1 MIYLTAE
8 QILFLHARL
17 IAETG
22 GSHGLREPDR
32 LLSAVGRPQA
42 TFEGREL
49 YPDVYHKAAAL
60 LDSLIRNHPFIDGNK
75 RTAIA
80 AAAIFLHQNGLQLKA
95 DQLELENFT
104 LGAAQAQFTLA
115 EMVTWLRVH
124 TRSEQRRPPLKK
136 RP

>member
-22 GSHGLREPDR
+22 GSHGLRELNL

-42 TFEGREL
+42 TFEDREL

-60 LDSLIRNHPFIDGNK
+60 LESLIRNHPFIDGYK

-80 AAAIFLHQNGLQLKA
+80 AAAIFLRLNGYRLLA
-95 DQLELENFT
+95 DSAELERFT
-104 LGAAQAQFTLA
+104 LQAAQSSYTFAQLV
-115 EMVTWLRVH
+115 EWLRTH
-124 TRSEQRRPPLKK
+124 ARRAP
-136 RP
+136 

>member
-22 GSHGLREPDR
+22 GSHGLREINL
-32 LLSAVGRPQA
+32 LLSAVGRPHA
-42 TFEGREL
+42 TFEGRDL
-49 YPDVYHKAAAL
+49 DPDIYHKAAAL

-80 AAAIFLHQNGLQLKA
+80 AAAIFLRQNGLHLKA
-95 DQLELENFT
+95 DPLELERFT
-104 LGAAQAQFTLA
+104 LGAAQAQFTLE
-115 EMVTWLRVH
+115 EMVTWLQSH
-124 TRSEQRRPPLKK
+124 TRRK
-136 RP
+136 

>member
-22 GSHGLREPDR
+22 GSHGLRELNL

-60 LDSLIRNHPFIDGNK
+60 LDSLINNYPFIDGNK

-80 AAAIFLHQNGLQLKA
+80 AAAIFLRLNGLQLKA

-104 LGAAQAQFTLA
+104 LGAAQAQFTLE
-115 EMVTWLRVH
+115 EMVAWLRAR
-124 TRSEQRRPPLKK
+124 TRSE
-136 RP
+136 

>member
-22 GSHGLREPDR
+22 GSHGLRELNL

-42 TFEGREL
+42 TFVAREL
-49 YPDVYHKAAAL
+49 YPDVYHKAVAL
-60 LDSLIRNHPFIDGNK
+60 LDSLIRTHPFIDGNK

-80 AAAIFLHQNGLQLKA
+80 AAAIFLRQKGLHLQA
-95 DQLELENFT
+95 GQLELERFT
-104 LGAAQAQFTLA
+104 FGAAQAQFTL
-115 EMVTWLRVH
+115 EQMVTWLRSH
-124 TRSEQRRPPLKK
+124 TRSE
-136 RP
+136 